1 MTIGAALLLIA
12 AGAVLRFAISTP
24 TVGGVNLYVIG
35 DILMAVGALG
45 LVLWL
50 VIWLPRTR
58 RRRAVYEPPP
68 DVPPRSREPYGPG
81 GYPGGRY
88 PDDTY
93 PAERYPRD
101 RYQDGSYPTE
111 PYPENQRPR

>member
-24 TVGGVNLYVIG
+24 TVGGVDLYIIG
-35 DILMAVGALG
+35 DILMGVGVLG

-58 RRRAVYEPPP
+58 SRRAPYEPPA
-68 DVPPRSREPYGPG
+68 DVPPGRGQYRPAD
-81 GYPGGRY
+81 RY
-88 PDDTY
+88 PADRY
-93 PAERYPRD
+93 PADGAPAD
-101 RYQDGSYPTE
+101 RYPTE
-111 PYPENQRPR
+111 PYREEQYPR